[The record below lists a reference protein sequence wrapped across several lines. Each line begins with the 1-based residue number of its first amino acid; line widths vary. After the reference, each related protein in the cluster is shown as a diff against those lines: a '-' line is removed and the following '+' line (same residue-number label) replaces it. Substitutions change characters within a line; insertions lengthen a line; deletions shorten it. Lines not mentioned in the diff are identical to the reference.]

1 MKSMK
6 MLIMMKI
13 KKMELTMTTPMKMTE
28 ERMKSIAIKLPQSM
42 ENDNDENTDGY
53 GEKDYVEDVEQDF
66 KDNEEAKEDD

>member
-28 ERMKSIAIKLPQSM
+28 ERMKSIAIKLPQTM
-42 ENDNDENTDGY
+42 EDNDDENTDGY
-53 GEKDYVEDVEQDF
+53 GEKDYY
-66 KDNEEAKEDD
+66 EDDE